1 MTTNNKRPMNKRF
14 GNFIPKVFFASLLL
28 ISSAAM
34 AQRAEDQHVS
44 VGGNVFG
51 GGKKANVGGS
61 STVLIDQTGAIVG
74 IDVYGGG
81 EEAKVNTIDGTTPTE
96 DKSTTVTLRMGDVRG
111 NLYGGGLGV
120 RPTSDEDPGT
130 PADVL
135 GPVQVT
141 INGGTVEGHVFG
153 CNNLYGAPKSTVNVD
168 VIKDPN
174 NVVMNLQKNVYG
186 GGNLADY
193 EAPAATTQYPKLHNY
208 PEVNIKHGTVG
219 GSVFGGGLGLT
230 AVVTG
235 NPQVTIGD
243 DVENHTAIVNN
254 NVYGGG
260 DKASVT
266 GYTLVTVQNAN
277 SQVVQDVYGG
287 GNQADVSGSDTVNI
301 LNGKVRRD
309 VYGGGA
315 LANVGTDGD
324 DNTVVNVLGGTVSGD
339 VYGGGL
345 GQKAVEDDP
354 ETDEDES
361 QPAIAA
367 VVNGVVTVNIGFGTE
382 NTTTHFANDDVVG
395 SATIGGSVFGCNNAN
410 GTPTDNVTVNIFQ
423 TAHSTKNEANY
434 HHNDSTF
441 AIYQV
446 FGGGNQAH
454 YLPLSNDKKTTVHVW
469 TCNNTIEYLYG
480 GGNAADVGNSTTSSA
495 DAVIIDGGRIGWVF
509 GGGNGYS
516 ETNNHT
522 NPGQPNYNPGANIFG
537 DASVTYH
544 AGDLIYLF
552 GGSNQYGNISGS
564 KTVDILSDGQC
575 VYDNRIA
582 ELYGGNN
589 EAPATGDVTLTMDC
603 PDAGSYPCTINYL
616 FGGSRKADISGN
628 VVLTVNG
635 GLYDYVF
642 GGNNIDGTING
653 DVTLNL
659 FGGTINEAAFG
670 GNNLGGAINGKI
682 TVNMLDQG
690 PCPLIVHNIYGG
702 GNLAAYTPTT
712 AGAYPEVNLI
722 HGTVSQKE
730 ITSGGTTTYTD
741 GNVYGGGLGNTAT
754 VTSNPVVAVG
764 YNASTMADLVNSLLL
779 PSTSFVEST
788 VSVEGNVYGG
798 GDAAA
803 VSGTTSVTVQ
813 EAATTSNFT
822 ASSIVGNDIFGG
834 GNLADVSGSTTVN
847 VTGGT
852 VTYDVYGGGAL
863 ANTGGSNVTLSG
875 GTVQDIYG
883 GGLGN
888 DTHPAAVNGAV
899 QVTVND
905 GVVRDVFGCNNV
917 KGAPQ
922 STVRVDINN
931 NVTRNVYGG
940 GNQASCGVSPEVYI
954 NKGTVGGSVFGGG
967 LGTTATVAGEPSV
980 TIGDLTEGHSSY
992 QAIVTG
998 DVYGG
1003 GDMADVN
1010 GTTTVL
1016 VQKCNTLINGDVYGG
1031 GNAADVEQ
1039 NDGAGGTTSV
1049 TVTGGTITGT
1059 GHGMVFGGGHGD
1071 KDASPAVSANVAT
1084 STSVEIKGGTIYQVY
1099 GGSNSMG
1106 TINGGNSGGINVLV
1120 NKASDACELHI
1131 NEVYG
1136 GGNYA
1141 ASQAGSID
1149 IQCTGTVEN
1158 ANEGINYVY
1167 GGANRANVT
1176 GPIELSIDEGR
1187 IDYVFGGNNN
1197 SGSITGD
1204 ITVNIEKK
1212 ANPCVWEVGDVFGG
1226 GNLAIYGGTPEVYVK
1241 NGTVANVFGG
1251 GNGDPLSTTQEPG
1264 QVAGTNVTIGDAT
1277 EGYCAIV
1284 TGNVYGGGNAAKVA
1298 GSTIVT
1304 YNDENTSSSVAK
1316 LFGGGNQAGVTGTT
1330 TVTLTNGTVV
1340 TGVYGGCNEKGNV
1353 ADDITVN
1360 IDGGTVGSED
1370 NLTGSSHITGNV
1382 FGGGFGGYENASN
1395 PGTTTS
1401 GDVEVNIN
1409 GGTIWGDV
1417 YGGSAFGSVNDD
1429 ANDKTT
1435 VNISGGI
1442 LETVVGTEN
1451 GFPSYTGGNVYG
1463 GGLGEAGD
1471 ANVAKGQVNGKVFV
1485 NIGSGVMD
1493 TQDPRFT
1500 SETSGNATI
1509 KGNIY
1514 GCNNTNGSPQ
1524 QDVVV
1529 NVYKTHHTQGEDDI
1543 ESLGYALHNV
1553 FGGGNKANFMVEGK
1567 TPTVN
1572 IYGCDN
1578 TIERT
1583 FGGSNAAASNTVTTM
1598 IQGGHIHEAYGG
1610 GNGEVTAADIH
1621 GDVNLNIH
1629 GGRVDQ
1635 SFGGSNRQGNI
1646 SGHSFVTID
1655 GAGCGGETE
1664 VEEFFCG
1671 GNFADYEGDIDA
1683 TIQCADG
1690 LYIHNLYG
1698 GCKQADVLPSGEQI
1712 GNVHLKVYG
1721 GTYDNIFGGS
1731 QGRRPGTNGTGDQGE
1746 SADINGSILLEIY
1759 GGKVNNAIYGG
1770 SHILGKVKGTI
1781 TVNIENGN
1789 SECELDLS
1797 VTDVYGGGNEAD
1809 YDTAPTTGT
1818 NEYPYTHPNY
1828 PVINIKNATV
1838 RNVFGGGYKAEVKG
1852 NPQIHLKEKAKVLGN
1867 VYGGGNMGEVFG
1879 SPKVNVDGK
1888 DTTPNPHVI
1897 GQPHDE

>member
-1 MTTNNKRPMNKRF
+1 MNKRF
-14 GNFIPKVFFASLLL
+14 GNFIPQVLFAALLL

-61 STVLIDQTGAIVG
+61 STVLIDQNGAIVG
-74 IDVYGGG
+74 TKSEGALVENTGDVYGGG
-81 EEAKVNTIDGTTPTE
+81 EEAKVNTVDGTTLT
-96 DKSTTVTLRMGDVRG
+96 DGKSTNVTLRVGTVRG

-260 DKASVT
+260 DEAEVT

-277 SQVVQDVYGG
+277 SQVVLDVYGG
-287 GNQADVSGSDTVNI
+287 GNQAYVSGSDTVNI

-315 LANVGTDGD
+315 LANVGTNGD

-367 VVNGVVTVNIGFGTE
+367 VVNSVVTVNIGALNGALDE
-382 NTTTHFANDDVVG
+382 NGFATSVIG

-410 GTPTDNVTVNIFQ
+410 GTPKDNVTVNIFQ
-423 TAHSTKNEANY
+423 TAHTTKNEANY

-446 FGGGNQAH
+446 FGGGNKAH
-454 YLPLSNDKKTTVHVW
+454 YEPLTDDKKTTVHVW
-469 TCNNTIEYLYG
+469 TCANTIEYLYG

-522 NPGQPNYNPGANIFG
+522 NPNLPNYNPGANIFG

-552 GGSNQYGNISGS
+552 GGSNQFGNISGS

-616 FGGSRKADISGN
+616 FGGSRKANITGN

-670 GNNLGGAINGKI
+670 GNNLGGAINGKV

-798 GDAAA
+798 GDEAA
-803 VSGTTSVTVQ
+803 VSGTTFVTMQ
-813 EAATTSNFT
+813 EAASTSDFT
-822 ASSIVGNDIFGG
+822 ASSTVGNDVYGG

-852 VTYDVYGGGAL
+852 VTQDVYGGGAF
-863 ANTGGSNVTLSG
+863 ANVGTDENDNTTVTLAG
-875 GTVQDIYG
+875 GTVRDIYG
-883 GGLGN
+883 GGLG
-888 DTHPAAVNGAV
+888 DDDHEAEVNGAV

-905 GVVRDVFGCNNV
+905 GTVRDVFGCNNV
-917 KGAPQ
+917 NGAPT
-922 STVRVDINN
+922 STVQVVINN
-931 NVTRNVYGG
+931 DVTGNVFGGGNLAQYTGNPTVNINNGTIGGNVYGG
-940 GNQASCGVSPEVYI
+940 GKGVLASGEDRGQ
-954 NKGTVGGSVFGGG
+954 KGKVTGNPV
-967 LGTTATVAGEPSV
+967 V
-980 TIGDLTEGHSSY
+980 TIGYNATGYLTTVSH
-992 QAIVTG
+992 

-1003 GDMADVN
+1003 GDAANVDGTPVVKVVN
-1010 GTTTVL
+1010 
-1016 VQKCNTLINGDVYGG
+1016 CNTTIGYLYGG
-1031 GNAADVEQ
+1031 GNAADVE
-1039 NDGAGGTTSV
+1039 GTNV
-1049 TVTGGTITGT
+1049 TINGGTITQA
-1059 GHGMVFGGGHGD
+1059 FGGGHGD
-1071 KDASPAVSANVAT
+1071 KTVTTPPLKYADVNGDASLTVY
-1084 STSVEIKGGTIYQVY
+1084 GGTIAQTFA
-1099 GGSNSMG
+1099 GSNSKG
-1106 TINGGNSGGINVLV
+1106 TITGDAMVTINKSL
-1120 NKASDACELHI
+1120 ATDTCAMMLG
-1131 NEVYG
+1131 EVYG
-1136 GGNYA
+1136 GGNEA
-1141 ASQAGSID
+1141 DGKAGTLNIG
-1149 IQCTGTVEN
+1149 CTGTWTTTGTNNHTNHNNSSNRIGYEL
-1158 ANEGINYVY
+1158 EGIGTVY
-1167 GGANRANVT
+1167 GGANRADIGTDQAGSNIVLNINN
-1176 GPIELSIDEGR
+1176 GIIDN
-1187 IDYVFGGNNN
+1187 VFGGNNN
-1197 SGSITGD
+1197 SGSIYGT
-1204 ITVNIEKK
+1204 IQVNIDSTG
-1212 ANPCVWEVGDVFGG
+1212 ACHPNWYVGDVFGG
-1226 GNLAIYGGTPEVYVK
+1226 GNLAEYSGTPDVNIK
-1241 NGTVANVFGG
+1241 NGTVSGSVFGG
-1251 GNGDPLSTTQEPG
+1251 GNE
-1264 QVAGTNVTIGDAT
+1264 AGV
-1277 EGYCAIV
+1277 
-1284 TGNVYGGGNAAKVA
+1284 GGGDVSMTGGAVL
-1298 GSTIVT
+1298 GS
-1304 YNDENTSSSVAK
+1304 
-1316 LFGGGNQAGVTGTT
+1316 L
-1330 TVTLTNGTVV
+1330 
-1340 TGVYGGCNEKGNV
+1340 YGGCNTSGVVDGAINV
-1353 ADDITVN
+1353 EVK
-1360 IDGGTVGSED
+1360 GGTM
-1370 NLTGSSHITGNV
+1370 GSSERLDAGTLSNV
-1382 FGGGFGGYENASN
+1382 FGGGFGESTSTKGNVTVTITRA
-1395 PGTTTS
+1395 S
-1401 GDVEVNIN
+1401 GDDAPAAP
-1409 GGTIWGDV
+1409 TIYGDV

-1429 ANDKTT
+1429 GSDETK
-1435 VNISGGI
+1435 VYILDGI
-1442 LETVVGTEN
+1442 LETKEGTEN

-1471 ANVAKGQVNGKVFV
+1471 ENVAKGQVNGKVFV

-1789 SECELDLS
+1789 SGCELDLS

-1838 RNVFGGGYKAEVKG
+1838 RNVFGGGYKAKVMG
-1852 NPQIHLKEKAKVLGN
+1852 NPQIHLKKGAKVLGN
-1867 VYGGGNMGEVFG
+1867 VYGGGNMGEVTDSPTTTMVEG
-1879 SPKVNVDGK
+1879 KPKVNIDGK

>member
-14 GNFIPKVFFASLLL
+14 GNFIPQVLFAALLL

-51 GGKKANVGGS
+51 GGKKANVGGN
-61 STVLIDQTGAIVG
+61 STVLIDQNGAIVG
-74 IDVYGGG
+74 TKSEGALVENTGDVYGGG

-120 RPTSDEDPGT
+120 RPTSDEDLGT

-174 NVVMNLQKNVYG
+174 NVVMNLQQNVYG
-186 GGNLADY
+186 GGNLAAY
-193 EAPAATTQYPKLHNY
+193 AAPTGNLDY
-208 PEVNIKHGTVG
+208 PEVNIKHGTVS
-219 GSVFGGGLGLT
+219 GSVFGGGLGVT
-230 AVVTG
+230 ATVTG

-243 DVENHTAIVNN
+243 DVENHTAVVSGK
-254 NVYGGG
+254 VYGGG
-260 DKASVT
+260 DEADVIGST
-266 GYTLVTVQNAN
+266 TVTVQNAH
-277 SQVVQDVYGG
+277 SQVGVDVYGG
-287 GNQADVSGSDTVNI
+287 GNQADVTHSTTVHINDGTI
-301 LNGKVRRD
+301 GQD

-315 LANVGTDGD
+315 FAHVGSTDGD

-361 QPAIAA
+361 QPAFAA
-367 VVNGVVTVNIGFGTE
+367 VVNSVVTVNIGALNGALDE
-382 NTTTHFANDDVVG
+382 NGFATSVIG

-446 FGGGNQAH
+446 FGGGNKAH
-454 YLPLSNDKKTTVHVW
+454 YEPLTDDKKTTVHVW
-469 TCNNTIEYLYG
+469 TCANTIEYLYG

-522 NPGQPNYNPGANIFG
+522 NPNLPNYNPGANIFG

-552 GGSNQYGNISGS
+552 GGSNQFGNISGL

-575 VYDNRIA
+575 VVYDNRIA

-589 EAPATGDVTLTMDC
+589 EAPADGDVMLTMEC
-603 PDAGSYPCTINYL
+603 PDADSYPCTINYL

-642 GGNNIDGTING
+642 GGNNEDGIITG

-659 FGGTINEAAFG
+659 YGGTINEAAFG
-670 GNNLGGAINGKI
+670 GNKGGGSITGDI
-682 TVNMLDQG
+682 TVNVEDHCA
-690 PCPLIVHNIYGG
+690 CPLQVKDVFGAGDQAMYTAPTGEGAREYNPIVYVNNLCTVEGTPHTITGNVYGGGNGDPTDEDQEPGMVTGNPQVIVGDLTTGHESYRAAISGNVYGGGNAAKVVGTTTVLMQKDNSTVGLDIYGG
-702 GNLAAYTPTT
+702 GNLA
-712 AGAYPEVNLI
+712 
-722 HGTVSQKE
+722 H
-730 ITSGGTTTYTD
+730 
-741 GNVYGGGLGNTAT
+741 
-754 VTSNPVVAVG
+754 
-764 YNASTMADLVNSLLL
+764 
-779 PSTSFVEST
+779 
-788 VSVEGNVYGG
+788 
-798 GDAAA
+798 
-803 VSGTTSVTVQ
+803 
-813 EAATTSNFT
+813 
-822 ASSIVGNDIFGG
+822 
-834 GNLADVSGSTTVN
+834 VSGSTV
-847 VTGGT
+847 VDIDGGT
-852 VTYDVYGGGAL
+852 VRQDVYGGGAL
-863 ANTGGSNVTLSG
+863 ANTGGSTVTLDG
-875 GTVQDIYG
+875 GNVRDIYG
-883 GGLGN
+883 GGLGRN
-888 DTHPAAVNGAV
+888 AASGVNAIEAQVTGAV

-940 GNQASCGVSPEVYI
+940 GNQASCGVSPAVYI

-980 TIGDLTEGHSSY
+980 TIGDLTEAHSSY
-992 QAIVTG
+992 QATVTG

-1016 VQKCNTLINGDVYGG
+1016 VQKCNTVINGDVYGG

-1176 GPIELSIDEGR
+1176 GPIELTIDEGR

-1212 ANPCVWEVGDVFGG
+1212 ANPCVWEIGDVFGG
-1226 GNLAIYGGTPEVYVK
+1226 GNLAEYSGTPDVNIK
-1241 NGTVANVFGG
+1241 NGTVSGSVFGG
-1251 GNGDPLSTTQEPG
+1251 GNE
-1264 QVAGTNVTIGDAT
+1264 AGV
-1277 EGYCAIV
+1277 
-1284 TGNVYGGGNAAKVA
+1284 GGGDVSMTGGAVL
-1298 GSTIVT
+1298 GS
-1304 YNDENTSSSVAK
+1304 
-1316 LFGGGNQAGVTGTT
+1316 L
-1330 TVTLTNGTVV
+1330 
-1340 TGVYGGCNEKGNV
+1340 YGGCNTSGVVDGAINV
-1353 ADDITVN
+1353 EVK
-1360 IDGGTVGSED
+1360 GGTM
-1370 NLTGSSHITGNV
+1370 GSSERLDAGTLSNV
-1382 FGGGFGGYENASN
+1382 FGGGFGESTSTKGNVTVTITRA
-1395 PGTTTS
+1395 S
-1401 GDVEVNIN
+1401 GDDAPAAP
-1409 GGTIWGDV
+1409 TIYGDV

-1429 ANDKTT
+1429 GSDETK
-1435 VNISGGI
+1435 VYILDGI
-1442 LETVVGTEN
+1442 LETKEGTEN